1 SLPLKNGC
9 FSSSSIL
16 LLFTLQPNKK
26 TDYNRTKDV
35 EQKAPSFLHNGKWW
49 VLTSTADHVLQV
61 ARCFLP
67 HRFKRSLYHNIP
79 LV

>member
-1 SLPLKNGC
+1 MKNGC
-9 FSSSSIL
+9 FSSSSNL
-16 LLFTLQPNKK
+16 YYLHYNPKKK

-35 EQKAPSFLHNGKWW
+35 EQKAPSFLYNGKWW

-67 HRFKRSLYHNIP
+67 HRFKRSFTITFL
-79 LV
+79 